1 MHKRAALADHAI
13 GQPAARQPRPTTH
26 INEGDSVS
34 NQDMQAATLGLAPT
48 LPAAAAPA
56 HGPIPLDDVP
66 LNAFHVK
73 IAGLTFGAHFTEGFA
88 LGTIGYALASMNRQM
103 PLDAFW
109 MGMIGSSALMGIFF
123 GSLVFGWLSDRL
135 GRQKIFL
142 LSFLI
147 ITAAAF
153 AQFYVRSPLE
163 LCLLRVVIGF
173 GMGGD
178 FAVGHAILA
187 AFSPRKHRGTL
198 LGSFSVVWTIGYVA
212 ANVLGMHYADASPD
226 AWRWLLASAGV
237 PALIVLV
244 LRVGTPESPRWL
256 HGKGRVAEAKSV
268 MLKHFGANV
277 TLDGGHDEHAQTA
290 GGFMRLFKPD
300 LIRRTIFNC
309 AFFVCLVIPYFAV
322 YTFLPT
328 ILKAIHL
335 NNDSSADFLLNG
347 FLVLGA
353 LLGIWLTIKL
363 PRRVFLIG
371 SFAVTCVSLIALS
384 LLPESAALGM
394 IVAFAIFTLTMSAF
408 SNLVGV
414 FPPECFPTEVR
425 ACGVGLAIACSRLGS
440 AVGTFLL
447 PLGIVHL
454 GFHITMMVLAAV
466 LLIGMVV
473 SIAWAPE
480 TKHLTLNEASGA

>member
-1 MHKRAALADHAI
+1 M
-13 GQPAARQPRPTTH
+13 
-26 INEGDSVS
+26 S
-34 NQDMQAATLGLAPT
+34 NQDIQTAALGLAPT
-48 LPAAAAPA
+48 LPAAAATA
-56 HGPIPLDDVP
+56 RGRISLDDVP

-88 LGTIGYALASMNRQM
+88 LGTIGYALAAMNRQM

-153 AQFYVRSPLE
+153 AQFYVRSPAE
-163 LCLLRVVIGF
+163 LCLLRVLIGF

-187 AFSPRKHRGTL
+187 EFSPRKHRGTL
-198 LGSFSVVWTIGYVA
+198 LGSFSVVWTIGYVV

-244 LRVGTPESPRWL
+244 LRMGTPESPRWL
-256 HGKGRVAEAKSV
+256 HGKGRVAEARAV
-268 MLKHFGANV
+268 LLKHFGAHV
-277 TLDGGHDEHAQTA
+277 TLDGGHDEHGQMA
-290 GGFMRLFKPD
+290 GGFARLFRKD

-309 AFFVCLVIPYFAV
+309 AFFVCLVIPYFAI

-353 LLGIWLTIKL
+353 LIGIWLTIKL

-371 SFAVTCVSLIALS
+371 SFAVTCLSLIALS
-384 LLPESAALGM
+384 VLPESAAMGM

-454 GFHITMMVLAAV
+454 GFHATMTVLATV

>member
-1 MHKRAALADHAI
+1 
-13 GQPAARQPRPTTH
+13 
-26 INEGDSVS
+26 VS
-34 NQDMQAATLGLAPT
+34 NQDSQAGTIGLAPIAPRANKT
-48 LPAAAAPA
+48 APA
-56 HGPIPLDDVP
+56 HGRIPLDDVP
-66 LNAFHVK
+66 LNAFHIK
-73 IAGLTFGAHFTEGFA
+73 IAGLTFGAHFTEGYA
-88 LGTIGYALASMNRQM
+88 LGTIGYALASLNRQM

-109 MGMIGSSALMGIFF
+109 MGMIGSSALMGIFL
-123 GSLVFGWLSDRL
+123 GSLIFGWLSDKL

-153 AQFYVRSPLE
+153 AQFYVTSPVE
-163 LCLLRVVIGF
+163 LCVLRVLIGF

-187 AFSPRKHRGTL
+187 EFSPRKHRGTL
-198 LGSFSVVWTIGYVA
+198 LGSFSVVWTVGYVV
-212 ANVLGMHYADASPD
+212 ANVLGMQYASAAPD

-237 PALIVLV
+237 PALIVLL
-244 LRVGTPESPRWL
+244 LRMGTPESPRWL
-256 HGKGRVAEAKSV
+256 HGKGRIAEAKAIV
-268 MLKHFGANV
+268 LKHFGPNV
-277 TLDGGHDEHAQTA
+277 TLDGGHDEHTHVQ
-290 GGFMRLFKPD
+290 GGFARLFKKD

-309 AFFVCLVIPYFAV
+309 AFFVCLVIPYFAI

-335 NNDSSADFLLNG
+335 NDGSGADFLLNG

-353 LLGIWLTIKL
+353 LIGIWLTIQL

-371 SFAVTCVSLIALS
+371 SFAVTCLSLVALS
-384 LLPESAALGM
+384 LLPSSASVAM

-447 PLGIVHL
+447 PLGIAQL
-454 GFHITMMVLAAV
+454 GFHATMMVLAAV

>member
-1 MHKRAALADHAI
+1 
-13 GQPAARQPRPTTH
+13 
-26 INEGDSVS
+26 VS
-34 NQDMQAATLGLAPT
+34 NQDSQAGTIGLAPIAPRANKT
-48 LPAAAAPA
+48 APA
-56 HGPIPLDDVP
+56 HGRIPLDDVP
-66 LNAFHVK
+66 LNAFHIK
-73 IAGLTFGAHFTEGFA
+73 IAGLTFGAHFTEGYA
-88 LGTIGYALASMNRQM
+88 LGTIGYALASLNRQM

-109 MGMIGSSALMGIFF
+109 MGMIGSSALMGIFL
-123 GSLVFGWLSDRL
+123 GSLIFGWLSDKL

-153 AQFYVRSPLE
+153 AQFYVTSPVE
-163 LCLLRVVIGF
+163 LCVLRVLIGF

-187 AFSPRKHRGTL
+187 EFSPRKHRGTL
-198 LGSFSVVWTIGYVA
+198 LGSFSVVWTVGYVV
-212 ANVLGMHYADASPD
+212 ANVLGMQYASAAPD

-237 PALIVLV
+237 PALIVLL
-244 LRVGTPESPRWL
+244 LRMGTPESPRWL
-256 HGKGRVAEAKSV
+256 HGKGRIAEAKAIV
-268 MLKHFGANV
+268 LKHFGPNV
-277 TLDGGHDEHAQTA
+277 TLDGGHDEHTHVQ
-290 GGFMRLFKPD
+290 GGFARLFKRD

-309 AFFVCLVIPYFAV
+309 AFFVCLVIPYFAI

-335 NNDSSADFLLNG
+335 NDGSGADFLLNG

-353 LLGIWLTIKL
+353 LIGIWLTIQL

-371 SFAVTCVSLIALS
+371 SFAVTCLSLVALS
-384 LLPESAALGM
+384 LLPSSASVAM

-447 PLGIVHL
+447 PLGIAQL
-454 GFHITMMVLAAV
+454 GFHATMMVLAAV